1 MHEHVL
7 QNILSKY
14 TQHVLYWKKTWTWPM
29 QVLYYDILV
38 KCMKYKIVYKISFK
52 KKPFNFRPLGSGR
65 PKPQEMEGEFPLC
78 FE

>member
-1 MHEHVL
+1 
-7 QNILSKY
+7 
-14 TQHVLYWKKTWTWPM
+14 M

-38 KCMKYKIVYKISFK
+38 KCMKYKIVYKISLK